1 MADGT
6 VLINGQA
13 YSFTDLKLTILGV
26 ELFSCTQI
34 TAKENQEKTNN
45 YGSQSKPTSRGR
57 GKKEYEVSLDLQL
70 KDVERIKA
78 LIPGGSLNDMPPNM
92 AKALLDNDTNKHE
105 FSLLAF
111 EFATDGL
118 EMSLDDTEARMSY
131 TGICADIISNK
142 LS

>member
-1 MADGT
+1 MANGT
-6 VLINGQA
+6 VLALGQA

-34 TAKENQEKTNN
+34 TVKENQEKTNN
-45 YGSQSKPTSRGR
+45 YGSQGKPVSRGR

-78 LIPGGSLNDMPPNM
+78 LIPGGSLNDMPPNL
-92 AKALLDNDTNKHE
+92 AKALLDNGTDKHE
-105 FSLLAF
+105 FALQAF
-111 EFATDGL
+111 EFAGDGL
-118 EMSLDDTEARMSY
+118 EMALDDTEARM
-131 TGICADIISNK
+131 TFAGICADIISNK